1 MKIPGHN
8 QIDSRLAL
16 TPRQYLENPSE
27 FGYRSEARFLI
38 PEGGN
43 KVSQILAVNQH
54 RWAVRTKLV
63 PKNERVETQDIT
75 VVFAISRQTWNRII
89 NGQTWARQTGI
100 VALEY
105 ACRGK
110 TSRR

>member
-27 FGYRSEARFLI
+27 FGYRSEVRFLI

-43 KVSQILAVNQH
+43 KVSQILAINQH
-54 RWAVRTKLV
+54 RWVVRTKLI
-63 PKNERVETQDIT
+63 PKNERVSTQSIA
-75 VVFAISRQTWNRII
+75 VIFAISRQTWNRII
-89 NGQTWARQTGI
+89 NGQTWARQTGM

-105 ACRGK
+105 VCRGK
-110 TSRR
+110 TNRG